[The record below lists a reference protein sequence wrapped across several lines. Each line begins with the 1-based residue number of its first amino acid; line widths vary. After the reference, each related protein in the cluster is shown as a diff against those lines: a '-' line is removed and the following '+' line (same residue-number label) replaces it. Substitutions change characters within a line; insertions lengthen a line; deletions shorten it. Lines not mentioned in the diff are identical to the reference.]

1 LPKGVPRA
9 GHTVAST
16 YAIATRPQP
25 RRLWPS
31 RGFIWEASDPYL
43 YLRVGPEG
51 RIICG
56 GEDEP
61 FADARQ
67 RDVLLPQK
75 TATIEAKLRALL
87 PGVDPRADYA
97 WCGTFG
103 MSETGTP
110 SIGPV
115 PRMPRCHAVLGY
127 GGNGMTFSALAAQ
140 VLLNQMTGRGDPDS
154 DLFSFRRRRPDGR

>member
-1 LPKGVPRA
+1 MPRA
-9 GHTVAST
+9 GHTIAST

-31 RGFIWEASDPYL
+31 RSFIWEASEPYL

-61 FADARQ
+61 FADADQ
-67 RDVLLPQK
+67 RDALLPAQDRD
-75 TATIEAKLRALL
+75 ARGEAARLL

-97 WCGTFG
+97 WCGSFG
-103 MSETGTP
+103 ASETGTP

-115 PRMPRCHAVLGY
+115 PRMPQCHAVLGY
-127 GGNGMTFSALAAQ
+127 GGNGITFSALAAQ
-140 VLLNQMTGRGDPDS
+140 MLRNQITGRGDPDS
-154 DLFSFRRRRPDGR
+154 DLFSFRR